1 MIQKLVFI
9 FLMTAAICS
18 CSPKIG
24 DALASREEKY
34 DAFYETWEGK
44 IHEVSSVSKNQ
55 YFTPWGGD
63 NMVLDGEKINKTQ
76 IKAFQNKKG
85 YYFNTFGPSNKEMNN
100 ISQSIFAER
109 IIKGRLNLYYNTES
123 SSEGTKVDYFFQKKG
138 DGTLTRLRTYEL
150 KKIIMDCKQCKSLI
164 EDAESEYEN
173 LPSWRKKSA
182 DRYMGTEKKLTKLLV
197 DVISAYNTQ

>member
-9 FLMTAAICS
+9 FLFMGAICS

-24 DALASREEKY
+24 NALASREDKY
-34 DAFYETWEGK
+34 EAFYETWDGK
-44 IHEVSSVSKNQ
+44 IYEVNSVSKNQ

-63 NMVLDGEKINKTQ
+63 NMVLDGEKINKAQ

-109 IIKGRLNLYYNTES
+109 IIKGKLNLYYNIEP
-123 SSEGTKVDYFFQKKG
+123 SSEGTKVDYFFQKKD

-150 KKIIMDCKQCKSLI
+150 KKVIKDNKQCKSLM

-173 LPSWRKKSA
+173 LPTWRKKSA
-182 DRYMGTEKKLTKLLV
+182 NRYMGTEKKLTKLLV
-197 DVISAYNTQ
+197 DVIIEYNNQ